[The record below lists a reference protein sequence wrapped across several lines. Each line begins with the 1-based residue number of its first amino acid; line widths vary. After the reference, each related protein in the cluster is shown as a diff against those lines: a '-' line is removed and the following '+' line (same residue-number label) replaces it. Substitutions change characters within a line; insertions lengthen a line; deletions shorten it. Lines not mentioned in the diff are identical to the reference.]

1 MYNEDIRLSIDV
13 GSSKVC
19 SAVVRR
25 DNHNEP
31 EVLAINVFP
40 SDSIHDGN
48 VMNRE
53 QATYAVLSSVQ
64 EVSKQCSLKF
74 NKGYVGFG
82 GKEVNSYTGWG
93 KVSGFDFAKG
103 VTEEDIVQAV
113 RIAASERIEV
123 SDHLLYATPTA
134 YRVEDGTEFRSPPV
148 GMHPDSLEVKTL
160 LVVSDRQH
168 YEIVRDAV
176 KHAGI
181 EPIHGGSTLVAEAEY
196 LLSDYERDA
205 GVVLIDIGGSD
216 TEMAIYNHGRAAVF
230 TSLPIGGF
238 HFTNDIAFAYEL
250 PFENAEAVKVSAGT
264 LNSNTSAV
272 DDDIDVNALSG
283 NERVVDVERSLTR
296 VSVSNLL
303 RERTIETMELYKTRI
318 AQVSGMPDPE
328 FLTVVFTGGGAKL
341 NGIETFAK
349 FNMGLRGRVEVRK
362 PTGIKSL
369 PDEVSDPSMSASICM
384 ALRALERVEHDNHV
398 VRNPITVSHS
408 VKSEPVAAAVGA
420 EDDTSSGVGGRI
432 RSLLRR

>member
-25 DNHNEP
+25 DNHNEH

-48 VMNRE
+48 VMNRQ
-53 QATYAVLSSVQ
+53 QATYAVRSSVD
-64 EVSKQCSLKF
+64 EVSKQCSLNF

-82 GKEVNSYTGWG
+82 GKQVDSYTGWG

-103 VTEEDIVQAV
+103 ITEDDIVQAV
-113 RIAASERIEV
+113 RLAASERVEV

-134 YRVEDGTEFRSPPV
+134 YRVEDGTEFRSPPI

-160 LVVSDRQH
+160 LVVSDRAH
-168 YEIVRDAV
+168 YKIVNNAV
-176 KHAGI
+176 KEAGI
-181 EPIHGGSTLVAEAEY
+181 KPIHGGSTLVAEAEY

-216 TEMAIYNHGRAAVF
+216 TEMAIYNHGRAVVF

-264 LNSNTSAV
+264 LNSNISAA
-272 DDDIDVNALSG
+272 DDDIDVHSLTG
-283 NERVVDVERSLTR
+283 DERVVDVERSLTR

-318 AQVSGMPDPE
+318 AQVSGMPEPE
-328 FLTVVFTGGGAKL
+328 YMTVIFTGGGSKL

-369 PDEVSDPSMSASICM
+369 PDEVSDPSMSAAICM
-384 ALRALERVEHDNHV
+384 ALRALDRIDHDNHV
-398 VRNPITVSHS
+398 ERKPITISHS
-408 VKSEPVAAAVGA
+408 VKTENAATTEPQNA
-420 EDDTSSGVGGRI
+420 TSSGGRL
-432 RSLLRR
+432 RSFWRR